1 MKKRESDVR
10 KRIKELKRATIK
22 ELKRITKEA
31 RDARLRAVRA
41 YENGQKF
48 LDSLSVK
55 EREFL
60 FESGLGQELST
71 AIRIVGE
78 AATWSKRTKKQ

>member
-1 MKKRESDVR
+1 MKTLESDVR
-10 KRIKELKRATIK
+10 KRIKN
-22 ELKRITKEA
+22 LKRITKEA

-48 LDSLSVK
+48 WDSLSVE

-71 AIRIVGE
+71 AVRILGE
-78 AATWSKRTKKQ
+78 VATWSKD